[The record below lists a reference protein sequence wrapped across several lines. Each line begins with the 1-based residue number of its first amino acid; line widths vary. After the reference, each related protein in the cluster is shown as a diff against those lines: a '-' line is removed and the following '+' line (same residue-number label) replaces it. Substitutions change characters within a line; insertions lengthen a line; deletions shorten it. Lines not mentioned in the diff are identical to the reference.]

1 MTTLLQESKKQRGRP
16 TPLSDAQ
23 LHNRRDQ
30 FVQIFEG
37 EWGEIGWGLPR
48 CKKADDLTLILRP
61 LAESPSWI
69 AQVFEI
75 FCRSSSETFSA
86 RALHQVRSELRRLS
100 EPFQLADESLRA
112 AKDRLHSLERTF
124 PQARGRAL
132 RTFKQVQKQ
141 RRKYLWRKS
150 VEHREFADSEKR
162 LKERLKSLE
171 GSFTRQEL
179 MRFMRSKRYEVTP
192 LNLANA
198 VAGFPHMGWRQSM
211 RRNRST
217 APVTLNGRSYQ
228 IFKAIRYL
236 LQTSNKKT
244 AKDLVKS
251 FRESIQLLPRRC
263 KAPQEELAKN
273 WFYLERAIRH
283 AYRTKP
289 HLKALAFEITRQYF
303 KQILSGDPVHVVL
316 AEQFKLELSRQPRR
330 VPSSRPVKPRIVAN
344 KHDKIMKASAS

>member
-132 RTFKQVQKQ
+132 RTFKQVPKTTAQVSMEKISRTSGI
-141 RRKYLWRKS
+141 RRL
-150 VEHREFADSEKR
+150 REASE
-162 LKERLKSLE
+162 
-171 GSFTRQEL
+171 G
-179 MRFMRSKRYEVTP
+179 TP
-192 LNLANA
+192 
-198 VAGFPHMGWRQSM
+198 
-211 RRNRST
+211 
-217 APVTLNGRSYQ
+217 
-228 IFKAIRYL
+228 
-236 LQTSNKKT
+236 KK
-244 AKDLVKS
+244 
-251 FRESIQLLPRRC
+251 PRRELHS
-263 KAPQEELAKN
+263 PRTNEVHEEQK
-273 WFYLERAIRH
+273 
-283 AYRTKP
+283 
-289 HLKALAFEITRQYF
+289 
-303 KQILSGDPVHVVL
+303 V
-316 AEQFKLELSRQPRR
+316 
-330 VPSSRPVKPRIVAN
+330 
-344 KHDKIMKASAS
+344 

>member
-1 MTTLLQESKKQRGRP
+1 VHLCGDEKSGGRLTTIFEESKKRRGRR

-30 FVQIFEG
+30 FVQIFEA
-37 EWGEIGWGLPR
+37 EWGELGWELPR
-48 CKKADDLTLILRP
+48 CKKGDDLALILRP

-69 AQVFEI
+69 AQVVEL
-75 FCRSSSETFSA
+75 FCRSSSEPFST
-86 RALHQVRSELRRLS
+86 RALRQVRSELRKLV
-100 EPFQLADESLRA
+100 EPLQLADETLRG
-112 AKDRLHSLERTF
+112 AKDRLHGLERAF

-132 RTFKQVQKQ
+132 RTFKRVRKQ
-141 RRKYLWRKS
+141 RRKELWKKL

-162 LKERLKSLE
+162 LKARLVSLE
-171 GSFTRQEL
+171 GSFARQEL
-179 MRFMRSKRYEVTP
+179 MRFVRSKRYEVMP

-217 APVTLNGRSYQ
+217 PPVTMNGRSYQ

-236 LQTSNKKT
+236 AESSNKET

-251 FRESIQLLPRRC
+251 FRESIRLLPSRY

-283 AYRTKP
+283 AYRTKA
-289 HLKALAFEITRQYF
+289 HLKALAFEITKQYF
-303 KQILSGDPVHVVL
+303 KQILSWNQVHIVL
-316 AEQFKLELSRQPRR
+316 AEQFKLELSKQPKR
-330 VPSSRPVKPRIVAN
+330 VPLCPK
-344 KHDKIMKASAS
+344 K